1 MCLNKYLGK
10 FSNNILLEFVSPNDQ
25 MVKNMTF
32 NKKNII
38 QNYSLYEFKEI
49 VKKNYKIQSE
59 IDITPNRT
67 MLHFKK

>member
-1 MCLNKYLGK
+1 MIK
-10 FSNNILLEFVSPNDQ
+10 

-38 QNYSLYEFKEI
+38 QNYSLHEFREI